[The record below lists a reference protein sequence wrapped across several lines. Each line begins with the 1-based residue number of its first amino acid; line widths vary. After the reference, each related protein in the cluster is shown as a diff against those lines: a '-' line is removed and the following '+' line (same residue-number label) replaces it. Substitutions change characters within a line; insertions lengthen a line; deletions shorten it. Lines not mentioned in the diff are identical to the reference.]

1 MPVSVM
7 MGRNLNN
14 NSELNNKTPT
24 AAMLQWLIAP
34 PPSLSHSHSLVS
46 EQK

>member
-14 NSELNNKTPT
+14 NSELNNKIPT

-34 PPSLSHSHSLVS
+34 PLSLSLSSL
-46 EQK
+46 